1 MVSHFTNIKVRGI
14 HDQNNVKNY
23 TITNTDDGSSH
34 MAMRRGN
41 GKYDLGKNTDI
52 TLRQCKQLVSEDR
65 VEYFADGMS
74 RSVSSEIADDLAAAL
89 FERTDKTW
97 DCVDPCALLML
108 HAGSVD
114 DPEVKRTLDAYGW
127 LMPDGSLDVEQAEEN
142 LEKWSKK

>member
-23 TITNTDDGSSH
+23 MITNTDDGSSH
-34 MAMRRGN
+34 MALRRSN

-74 RSVSSEIADDLAAAL
+74 RSVSPEVSDDLAAAL
-89 FERTDKTW
+89 FERPDKTW
-97 DCVDPCALLML
+97 DCVDPCALLIIMDCK
-108 HAGSVD
+108 GEEVD
-114 DPEVKRTLDAYGW
+114 RTLDAYGW
-127 LMPDGSLDVEQAEEN
+127 INPDGTRDDEAANEAF
-142 LEKWSKK
+142 EKWSKK